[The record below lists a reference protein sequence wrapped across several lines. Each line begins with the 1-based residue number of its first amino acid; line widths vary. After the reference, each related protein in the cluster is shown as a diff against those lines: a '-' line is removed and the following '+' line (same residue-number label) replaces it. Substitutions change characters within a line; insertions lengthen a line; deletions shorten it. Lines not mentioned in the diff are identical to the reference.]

1 MTSRLCYLYKKYNN
15 MTRRFLIM
23 LIYLIPFLALAQQDS
38 LWNQIHAIAKN
49 AQGKV
54 CVSARIIEDSTT
66 VQYYGDELCPMQS
79 AFKFPI
85 ALAILN
91 RIDKKEFTL
100 DYKIRITPKDLIGY
114 DNSLAR
120 DSFQNGNI
128 NVTFNNLIR
137 YMSIY
142 SDNISCD
149 VLLHHL
155 GKPKVVSKYINKL
168 GIDDFNIKYN
178 EKTMG
183 KKWQNQY
190 QNYSSA
196 NAMTNILV
204 QFYLQKILS
213 PTNTDYLY
221 DVMTETQTGKDRIV
235 KLLPIGTVVAHKTGT
250 SGTQNGIRAAVNDC
264 GIITLPN
271 GKHLAL
277 TLFIKDSKAD
287 IAIAEATMAQIAKL
301 LFDTFSR

>member
-1 MTSRLCYLYKKYNN
+1 MVRGIFISLLY
-15 MTRRFLIM
+15 I
-23 LIYLIPFLALAQQDS
+23 IPIFTFAQPDS
-38 LWNQIHAIAKN
+38 LWNQIHVIAEN

-54 CVSARIIEDSTT
+54 CVSARIIEDSSV

-79 AFKFPI
+79 TFKFPI

-100 DYKIRITPKDLIGY
+100 NYKIHITPKDLIGY

-137 YMSIY
+137 YMTIY

-149 VLLHHL
+149 ALLHHL
-155 GKPKVVSKYINKL
+155 GNPKVVSKFIRKF
-168 GIDDFNIKYN
+168 GIEDFDIKYN
-178 EKTMG
+178 EKKMG
-183 KKWQNQY
+183 KQWRNQY
-190 QNYSSA
+190 KNISSA
-196 NAMTNILV
+196 NAMTELLV

-213 PTNTDYLY
+213 PANTEYLY
-221 DVMTETQTGKDRIV
+221 QVMTETQTGKDRIV
-235 KLLPIGTVVAHKTGT
+235 KLLPSGTVVAHKTGT
-250 SGTQNGIRAAVNDC
+250 SNTQNGIRAAVNDC

-277 TLFIKDSKAD
+277 TIFIKDSKAA
-287 IAIAEATMAQIAKL
+287 IATAEATIAQIAKL
-301 LFDTFSR
+301 IFDDFSLR